1 MNFPAEYADR
11 PTDSGWPQVGMGAG
25 AEDIGSLKRH
35 VWRMTRETVRKTRTV
50 AWLVAGSIG
59 AAIALSPIASADT
72 GSDPDP
78 QIPYGTSPYIP
89 YGPQPQQTPDPFG
102 FHPSNHD
109 ETDGTNGQVDVP
121 F

>member
-1 MNFPAEYADR
+1 ME
-11 PTDSGWPQVGMGAG
+11 AG
-25 AEDIGSLKRH
+25 AEDIGSLERH
-35 VWRMTRETVRKTRTV
+35 VWRMTRETVRKTRTIRTRIKCRV
-50 AWLVAGSIG
+50 AWLLAVSIG
-59 AAIALSPIASADT
+59 AAAIALSPIASADT

-78 QIPYGTSPYIP
+78 QVPYGTSPYIP
-89 YGPQPQQTPDPFG
+89 YGPQPQQSPDPFG

>member
-1 MNFPAEYADR
+1 
-11 PTDSGWPQVGMGAG
+11 MGAS
-25 AEDIGSLKRH
+25 AEDIGSLERH
-35 VWRMTRETVRKTRTV
+35 VWTVTRETVRKARTTMRPQIKYRA

-59 AAIALSPIASADT
+59 VAIFLSPIASADT
-72 GSDPDP
+72 SSDTDP
-78 QIPYGTSPYIP
+78 QVPYGTSPYIP

-109 ETDGTNGQVDVP
+109 ETDGTNGLVDVP